1 MDYGEIKKASQAYV
15 DRYDQELVAVM
26 PSFTRIVEGKINNA
40 LKTGEQSVR
49 SQIWLERDE
58 EYYGLPGDWGGF
70 RDVEIIQDGKK
81 VGRTLTYLAPEEMN
95 KLNRKDQSRK
105 RHNYYTVIANQIQ
118 VAPPTDNEVLEVVY
132 YQRLPALVEDGDAN
146 WLTQKNPDAYIFG
159 LCTEMAAFAKDEPS
173 FQIYDARFKEALG
186 LITQEDQVTRW
197 SGPALMVQVEGLVV

>member
-1 MDYGEIKKASQAYV
+1 MNYGEIKKASQAYV
-15 DRYDQELVAVM
+15 DRYDRELADVM

-49 SQIWLERDE
+49 SQIWLTRDE

-70 RDVEIIQDGKK
+70 RDVEIIEDGKK

-95 KLNRKDQSRK
+95 KLNRQDRDRK

-118 VAPPTDNEVLEVVY
+118 IAPPSDNEVLEVVY
-132 YQRLPALVEDGDAN
+132 FQRLPALLDDGDAN
-146 WLTQKNPDAYIFG
+146 WLTEKNPDAYIFG
-159 LCTEMAAFAKDEPS
+159 LCAEMSAFAKDEPA
-173 FQIYDARFKEALG
+173 FQTYDARFKETLG
-186 LITQEDQVTRW
+186 LITQDDQVTRW